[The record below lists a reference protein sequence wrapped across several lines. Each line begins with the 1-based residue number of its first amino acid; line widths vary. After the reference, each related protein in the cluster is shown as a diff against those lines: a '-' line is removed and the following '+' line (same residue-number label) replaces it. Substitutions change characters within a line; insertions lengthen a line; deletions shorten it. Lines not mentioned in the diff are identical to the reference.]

1 MVKMLKKPGMSTH
14 SIESFNETDAV
25 FFLSSVLESKHTIK
39 TFFGV
44 NDKTPN
50 HDGCFELIGEDSC
63 PKKQFIVQIKKVE
76 NLTQNIKGANKGKYV
91 YELKTNFLYYVKAK
105 VTENPAIYFVVD
117 ISMRRIFWL
126 YLSDEVLMQLNFEGH
141 EKVSYA
147 FTDANILIDINQFTQ
162 QLDRIASRRNMLL
175 VNKPPEAIAKMQDA
189 ADYINQL
196 LDHDLRVIKETMF
209 PKLWRFGIKFSNTSD
224 LAIGVNGELFTPPVS
239 SLMALYP
246 QMKGIPDTG
255 IREYDHEET
264 DLFNHYVLGGEGDP
278 IEYSKHTLH
287 QIIKN
292 FFENGIPMKYLPD
305 IVLKELISVF
315 ISESN
320 PLFEDAPYSECLS
333 VDEIERRFVLLAR
346 YTQYLILNPVQ
357 DQAECQIK
365 DMIVRRYCDGERNF
379 CNMAGY
385 CLSSGGK
392 SSFRAFC
399 QRNRMADNTFSQ
411 KLFEIIQREYI
422 QYFCMI
428 DELRKR
434 SILEVAPV
442 WNYNWIELRQMQKD
456 DFEKEVNIIIDR
468 WFSTLPLLYEET
480 YRNMFDNTK
489 FHVTGRYIYKNGYSR
504 YGQALANIS
513 SVLYHFPSSAFEII
527 SENSIDVTLSP
538 EGMPPD
544 PHTTCR
550 GRLFDDFI
558 DRKTLFFDGI
568 SCLLYQGICE
578 KLEFELDQLHIGSNH
593 FNPGLMLLR

>member
-1 MVKMLKKPGMSTH
+1 MKKPGMSTH
-14 SIESFNETDAV
+14 TNESFNEANAV
-25 FFLSSVLESKHTIK
+25 NYLSSVLESKCSIK
-39 TFFGV
+39 TFFGA

-50 HDGCFELIGEDSC
+50 HDGFFELIDEESC

-76 NLTQNIKGANKGKYV
+76 NLTQNVKGANKGKYV

-105 VTENPAIYFVVD
+105 VTESPAIYFVID

-126 YLSDEVLMQLNFEGH
+126 YLSDELLMRLNFEGH

-147 FTDANILIDINQFTQ
+147 FTDADILINIDQFTQ
-162 QLDRIASRRNMLL
+162 QLDRIASKRNALFL
-175 VNKPPEAIAKMQDA
+175 QKTPEEIAKMQDA
-189 ADYINQL
+189 VDYINQF

-209 PKLWRFGIKFSNTSD
+209 PKLWRFGIKYSNTSD
-224 LAIGVNGELFTPPVS
+224 LAIGVDGKLITPPVS

-255 IREYDHEET
+255 IREYYHEKT
-264 DLFNHYVLGGEGDP
+264 DLFNHFVLGGAGNP
-278 IEYSKHTLH
+278 IEYSKDTLH
-287 QIIKN
+287 QIIKS
-292 FFENGIPMKYLPD
+292 FFENGIPTKYLPN

-315 ISESN
+315 IEKSN
-320 PLFEDAPYSECLS
+320 PLFEDAPYSEYLS
-333 VDEIERRFVLLAR
+333 VDEIERRFMLLAR
-346 YTQYLILNPVQ
+346 YIQYLITNPVQ

-365 DMIVRRYCDGERNF
+365 DMIVRRYYSGERNF

-392 SSFRAFC
+392 NSFRGFC
-399 QRNRMADNTFSQ
+399 QRNHTANNTFSP
-411 KLFEIIQREYI
+411 KLFDIMQREYV

-434 SILEVAPV
+434 SILNVAPV

-456 DFEKEVNIIIDR
+456 EFEKEVNNIIDH
-468 WFSTLPLLYEET
+468 WFSILPLLYEET
-480 YRNMFDNTK
+480 YRNLFDSTK

-527 SENSIDVTLSP
+527 SESSIDVTLSP
-538 EGMPPD
+538 EGMPLD
-544 PHTTCR
+544 PHTACR
-550 GRLFDDFI
+550 GRLFDDFV

-578 KLEFELDQLHIGSNH
+578 KLEFELNQLHIGSNC

>member
-1 MVKMLKKPGMSTH
+1 MSTH

-25 FFLSSVLESKHTIK
+25 FFLSSVLESKHSIK
-39 TFFGV
+39 TFFGA

-50 HDGCFELIGEDSC
+50 HDGYFELIGEDSC

-147 FTDANILIDINQFTQ
+147 FSDANILIDINQFTQ

-209 PKLWRFGIKFSNTSD
+209 PKLWRFGIKYSNTPD
-224 LAIGVNGELFTPPVS
+224 LAIGVNGGLFTPPVS

-255 IREYDHEET
+255 IREYYHEKT
-264 DLFNHYVLGGEGDP
+264 DLFNHFVLGGEGDP

-287 QIIKN
+287 QIIKS

-315 ISESN
+315 IEESN
-320 PLFEDAPYSECLS
+320 PLFEDAPYSEYLS
-333 VDEIERRFVLLAR
+333 IDEIERRFMLLAR
-346 YTQYLILNPVQ
+346 YIQNILLNPVR

-365 DMIVRRYCDGERNF
+365 DMIARRYYGGERNF

-392 SSFRAFC
+392 KAFRAFC
-399 QRNRMADNTFSQ
+399 KRNRTANNTFSP
-411 KLFEIIQREYI
+411 KLFDIMQREYI

-434 SILEVAPV
+434 SILSVAPV
-442 WNYNWIELRQMQKD
+442 WNYNWIELRQLPKEV
-456 DFEKEVNIIIDR
+456 FEKAVNDIIDY
-468 WFSTLPLLYEET
+468 WFTNLTVLYEET
-480 YRNMFDNTK
+480 YRKMFDTTK
-489 FHVTGRYIYKNGYSR
+489 FHISGRYIYKNSYSR
-504 YGQALANIS
+504 HGQALANIS
-513 SVLYHFPSSAFEII
+513 SVVYHFPSSTFEII
-527 SENSIDVTLSP
+527 SEKKNEITPFS
-538 EGMPPD
+538 EGKPLEPYS
-544 PHTTCR
+544 TCR
-550 GRLFDDFI
+550 GILFDGFI
-558 DRKTLFFDGI
+558 DRKKLFFDGL

-578 KLEFELDQLHIGSNH
+578 KLEFKLDQLYIGSNR
-593 FNPGLMLLR
+593 FASGLMLFKINNRTI